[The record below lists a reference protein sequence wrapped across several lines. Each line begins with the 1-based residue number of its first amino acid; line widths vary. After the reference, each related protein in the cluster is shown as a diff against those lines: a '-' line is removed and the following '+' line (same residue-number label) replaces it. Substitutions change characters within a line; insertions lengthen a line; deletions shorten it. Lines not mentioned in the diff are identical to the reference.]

1 MSITRLFEPKTG
13 VNRWLTIIGCFIY
26 IISPI
31 DLMPEAVLG
40 PFGLGDDA
48 LAFVA
53 LMRHLMF
60 PGPKK

>member
-1 MSITRLFEPKTG
+1 MNITKLLEPKTG
-13 VNRWLTIIGCFIY
+13 VSRWLTIIGCFLY
-26 IISPI
+26 IVSPI

-53 LMRHLMF
+53 LLRHLLF
-60 PGPKK
+60 PGHKT